1 VIRISDDPRRFEP
14 GSKLQHED
22 GRTLVVSS
30 SRTHGARFLVGFEG
44 IDRREGAEGLRGAVY
59 GLDAD
64 RRSLGDDEFWQTDLV
79 GCSVVLA
86 DGSDVGH
93 VTGIVES
100 AAQDILVLDTPRGE
114 RMIPLVKE
122 LVPTVDVAARRI
134 VVDPPQGLLD

>member
-1 VIRISDDPRRFEP
+1 
-14 GSKLQHED
+14 
-22 GRTLVVSS
+22 
-30 SRTHGARFLVGFEG
+30 
-44 IDRREGAEGLRGAVY
+44 
-59 GLDAD
+59 LDAD
-64 RRSLGDDEFWQTDLV
+64 RRSLSDDEFWQTDLV

-100 AAQDILVLDTPRGE
+100 PAQDILVLDTPRGE